1 MESDDGDS
9 TGNVKSLSQPV
20 HTPRRSQCRPL
31 PATCSITL
39 NTILSRPG
47 LSNGELETSH
57 TNLITF
63 PIPRH
68 PCSILPYG
76 MLRPKIVHYR
86 NVIIGSSYLRLSG
99 NISVENVVTY
109 LSNQAMCPKYYHFLL
124 LISGKNL
131 RLGHISSMQRRWF
144 SDMSN

>member
-1 MESDDGDS
+1 MSKRGRTKTGLWVNDSFSSALSTESDDGDS

-20 HTPRRSQCRPL
+20 HTPRRWQCRPL
-31 PATCSITL
+31 PASCSITL

-68 PCSILPYG
+68 PCSTLPYG
-76 MLRPKIVHYR
+76 ILCPKIVHYR
-86 NVIIGSSYLRLSG
+86 NVIIVVFPSSAFRQYIG
-99 NISVENVVTY
+99 WECGYIFYPTKQCVQNIII
-109 LSNQAMCPKYYHFLL
+109 F
-124 LISGKNL
+124 
-131 RLGHISSMQRRWF
+131 F
-144 SDMSN
+144 F